1 MFLDDSWTDPWGAEL
16 VMSACMWALLRIVA
30 SWPTRPPSLSA
41 RCRARLRAPFTSV
54 LGFAAALVTLPP
66 AFSADQAPSPRRSVE
81 LPWSRTSGFPPL
93 HPLVP
98 TRATEKPDDGVVNLD
113 GFGAGAS
120 YRPLPRP
127 TPAVAGQEHERQG
140 REPGTLLLPS
150 RIKHEPQP
158 PTLTER
164 QSDELPTPSTGCRRR
179 YQVAAGDSL
188 WSIAGRVLGTEDPRR
203 IARYWPR
210 IHRFNRGLIGT
221 TPNLI
226 KPGWVLDLPPECD

>member
-1 MFLDDSWTDPWGAEL
+1 MFLDDSWTDSWRAEL
-16 VMSACMWALLRIVA
+16 VTGACMWALLRIVA
-30 SWPTRPPSLSA
+30 SWPTRPPRLYA
-41 RCRARLRAPFTSV
+41 RCRARLRAPFTSL

-81 LPWSRTSGFPPL
+81 PPWSRTSGFPPL

-98 TRATEKPDDGVVNLD
+98 TRATEQPDDRVVDLD
-113 GFGAGAS
+113 GFGAGSS
-120 YRPLPRP
+120 YRPVHQP
-127 TPAVAGQEHERQG
+127 TPAVAGQERERR
-140 REPGTLLLPS
+140 REPGRLLLPS
-150 RIKHEPQP
+150 RIEPGPQP

-164 QSDELPTPSTGCRRR
+164 QSDGLPAPSSGCRRR
-179 YQVAAGDSL
+179 YQVTAGDSL

-210 IHRFNRGLIGT
+210 IHRVNRGLIGT